1 MHTVAD
7 VHTANVSMPQLSPV
21 DGRPSCM
28 FSLCMHPAI
37 LMPKHKK
44 ITFVSQGAH
53 WRTDAHNGMQK
64 DLWSVQTAAVFRV
77 DIVCLRAF
85 YAVGASAAS
94 AFLAERND
102 YEYDHCNR

>member
-1 MHTVAD
+1 
-7 VHTANVSMPQLSPV
+7 
-21 DGRPSCM
+21 M

-37 LMPKHKK
+37 IMPQHRGYI

-53 WRTDAHNGMQK
+53 WRTDAHNGKLQN
-64 DLWSVQTAAVFRV
+64 LWFLQTTAVFRV

-94 AFLAERND
+94 AFFAERND
-102 YEYDHCNR
+102 YEYDNSNR

>member
-53 WRTDAHNGMQK
+53 WRTDAHNEMQ
-64 DLWSVQTAAVFRV
+64 
-77 DIVCLRAF
+77 
-85 YAVGASAAS
+85 
-94 AFLAERND
+94 
-102 YEYDHCNR
+102 